1 MTPGPVPLDRAR
13 RLIDESGS
21 PGVQAPVAAQAPQV
35 TSLGSTGG
43 RDRPHKLANCSVET
57 FQQDGHATALKIK
70 Q

>member
-1 MTPGPVPLDRAR
+1 MTPRPVPLDRAR
-13 RLIDESGS
+13 CLIEKSGS

-43 RDRPHKLANCSVET
+43 RDRPHKLADCGVET
-57 FQQDGHATALKIK
+57 FQQDDHATALKIK

>member
-1 MTPGPVPLDRAR
+1 MTPRPVPLDRAR

-43 RDRPHKLANCSVET
+43 RDRPYKLANCSVET
-57 FQQDGHATALKIK
+57 FQQDGHAAALKIK